1 MKYVI
6 NEGFI
11 DRGSHISC
19 ENGYLDDKI
28 FDNEEEAIKYAIEHR
43 DMLLSD
49 RNYFEINKLDD
60 DMEFVDVVYTVY
72 ANEEAKEKYE
82 CILYY

>member
-11 DRGSHISC
+11 DRGAHISC
-19 ENGYLDDKI
+19 EGGYYDGKI
-28 FDNEEEAIKYAIEHR
+28 FDSEEEAIKYAIEHR

-49 RNYFEINKLDD
+49 RNYFEVDKLDD
-60 DMEFVDVVYTVY
+60 DMEFMDVVETIY

-82 CILYY
+82 MLYL

>member
-6 NEGFI
+6 EQGFI
-11 DRGSHISC
+11 DRGAHISC
-19 ENGYLDDKI
+19 EGGYYDGKI
-28 FDNEEEAIKYAIEHR
+28 FDSEEEAIKYAMEHR

-49 RNYFEINKLDD
+49 NEYFEIDELDD
-60 DMEFVDVVYTVY
+60 NMEFVDVVETIY

-82 CILYY
+82 CIYY